1 MRTAAKTLGVRL
13 NLSGEQ
19 EQSTSTV
26 ATSVSPRWLKDFKM
40 HTPGGAGDA
49 EAVLNVALFDGE
61 TNKTLASSSFTLKEV
76 VETGLIRGR
85 WVELT
90 DMNAVVAAEVCLR
103 LKFEGG
109 QGGISSKSS
118 QSSLAAADG
127 YTGSGSGRAGA
138 APEGAADDSGNMSRE
153 DRAKARE
160 ARAKSRDGRPKSE
173 GDRSRSRG
181 FGADQSKEREGR
193 EGTVPVGST
202 KKYRERGVS
211 RDRGTSR
218 ERGTSRDRRSRRG
231 GARGGRGGGG
241 FTLPKLKLPTFSAPD
256 LGAIGDV
263 FKGLV
268 KEVSPGGLLAAAAG
282 IFLVGNFSKIRGPP
296 RYYEVQEGDSLCTIA
311 GCYNKEW
318 SELLDKNADTIVDPN
333 VIYPGDRIRL
343 S

>member
-1 MRTAAKTLGVRL
+1 MRTAAKTLGLRL

-26 ATSVSPRWLKDFKM
+26 ATSVSPRWLKDFKL

-49 EAVLNVALFDGE
+49 EAVLTVALFDGE
-61 TNKTLASSSFTLKEV
+61 TKKTLASSSFTLKEV
-76 VETGLIRGR
+76 VETGLIPGR

-90 DMNAVVAAEVCLR
+90 DMNGVVAAEVCLR

-109 QGGISSKSS
+109 QGGIPSKSS
-118 QSSLAAADG
+118 AAAADG
-127 YTGSGSGRAGA
+127 YAGSGSGRTGA
-138 APEGAADDSGNMSRE
+138 APEGAADDSSNMSRE

-160 ARAKSRDGRPKSE
+160 ARAKSREARPKSKGE
-173 GDRSRSRG
+173 RSRSRG
-181 FGADQSKEREGR
+181 NSTDQSKEWGGQ
-193 EGTVPVGST
+193 EGTGPVGSM
-202 KKYRERGVS
+202 KKDRDRGAS

-218 ERGTSRDRRSRRG
+218 ERGTSRDRRSKRG
-231 GARGGRGGGG
+231 DARGSRGGGG
-241 FTLPKLKLPTFSAPD
+241 FTFPKLKLPSFSAPN
-256 LGAIGDV
+256 LGAFGDV

-268 KEVSPGGLLAAAAG
+268 KELSPGGMLVAAAG

-296 RYYEVQEGDSLCTIA
+296 QYYEVQEGDSLCTIA